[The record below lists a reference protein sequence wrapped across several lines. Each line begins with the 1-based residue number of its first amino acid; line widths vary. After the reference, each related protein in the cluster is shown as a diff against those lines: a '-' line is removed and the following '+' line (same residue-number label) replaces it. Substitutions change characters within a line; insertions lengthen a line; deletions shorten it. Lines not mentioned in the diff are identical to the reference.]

1 MAACVGA
8 ETVGMAAS
16 AGAARVATLLDTR
29 TGFLVV
35 VMGGLVEG
43 LALGL
48 LQGRVLERLLGV
60 AARAW
65 LLVTLVIAGVGW
77 AAGSAPSTLGTSDAS
92 APDPAPAPALGLVLV
107 GALGIGVAMGAVLGV
122 AQASVLRHHVRHP
135 WRWVGVSAA
144 AWGVAMPVIF
154 AGASTAGASWHWA
167 WVVLY
172 GAATGALAGTALGAV
187 SGVGLPALSAP
198 PRDETEPPPP

>member
-1 MAACVGA
+1 MAACAGA

-60 AARAW
+60 SARAW

-77 AAGSAPSTLGTSDAS
+77 AAGSAPSTLGAGDAS
-92 APDPAPAPALGLVLV
+92 EPAPALGIVLV

-187 SGVGLPALSAP
+187 SGAGVPALSARP
-198 PRDETEPPPP
+198 PNEAEPPPT